1 MKKRGERGEGEG
13 RDVGGRGEEEE
24 RKRGEEGRKKGGGGG
39 GGGRKRGGRGEE
51 EGRKRGGRGEE
62 EGRKRGGRGEEEGMK
77 IGGRGEG
84 EGGGGYNT
92 GVNRAQSL
100 DKQGDA
106 LIARNSILQSTTLK
120 YKNLT
125 SFVKIFVSGLSRI
138 SSSCSS
144 VTSRLAGGRGG
155 GSIQCHTHKQHTV
168 YCIYTQYASHEYGS
182 KH

>member
-1 MKKRGERGEGEG
+1 MKKRGERGK
-13 RDVGGRGEEEE
+13 EEE
-24 RKRGEEGRKKGGGGG
+24 RKRGERREEEGRGRGWGREEEGRKM
-39 GGGRKRGGRGEE
+39 GGRGEE
-51 EGRKRGGRGEE
+51 EGRGRGGRGGG

-100 DKQGDA
+100 DKQGDT

-120 YKNLT
+120 YKKLT
-125 SFVKIFVSGLSRI
+125 SCVKILVSGLSRI

-155 GSIQCHTHKQHTV
+155 REHTMSHTQTTHCIL
-168 YCIYTQYASHEYGS
+168 YIYTICQP
-182 KH
+182 